1 MAELLEELQLL
12 FPHSAS
18 LSQPPSVM
26 EATVLV
32 SAGTAGF
39 LLIVHG

>member
-1 MAELLEELQLL
+1 MAELLGELQLL
-12 FPHSAS
+12 FQHSAL

-32 SAGTAGF
+32 SAGTAVF
-39 LLIVHG
+39 SS